1 MKTMLKMAVISAG
14 WVATCIFSVTAQAL
28 PGSLVPT
35 RLSAYE
41 VIEVRAQCGRGFQR
55 DPDGD
60 CAPSDLANDYAQ
72 TKFFG
77 LPYVPP
83 PDVGLPYVGPPNVG
97 LPYIGPPAV
106 GLPYVPPPDVGLPYI
121 GPPKVGLRYIDP
133 PAVGLPY
140 LTPPN
145 VGLPY
150 IGPLEYV
157 APRACPYGYSYSAHH
172 CILVR
177 AGG

>member
-1 MKTMLKMAVISAG
+1 MSRMASIWAG
-14 WVATCIFSVTAQAL
+14 CVVTSFLSVAAQAL
-28 PGSLVPT
+28 PGSPQT
-35 RLSAYE
+35 PPMSATN
-41 VIEVRAQCGRGFQR
+41 VIQVRAYCGHGFHR

-60 CAPSDLANDYAQ
+60 CLPSDLTNDYAQ

-77 LPYVPP
+77 LPYVAP
-83 PDVGLPYVGPPNVG
+83 PDVGLPYIGPPNVG

-106 GLPYVPPPDVGLPYI
+106 GLPYVGPPNVGLPYI
-121 GPPKVGLRYIDP
+121 GPPTVGLRYIDP

-150 IGPLEYV
+150 IGPPEYV
-157 APRACPYGYSYSAHH
+157 APRSCPYGYSYSAHH
-172 CILVR
+172 CIPI
-177 AGG
+177 